1 YQFKAKEDSIDKLSM
16 HASDM
21 EIQYVLVDE
30 QEVDFQ
36 LKNNSL
42 VIPLPFHALE
52 GEEHSVKIRYS
63 ASPDFGLLK
72 DRHDNVWTS
81 MLPHAV
87 QHWVPVADNPQNQL
101 EPSFTISLPA
111 EYQVW
116 ASGRKRAKEAINEDF
131 IQYRFAS
138 DTTMPVTEMGFAL
151 GHFKSDSTTY
161 QNTKISIAVE
171 QSLVDSTDS
180 GQLLQQAGDW
190 MAEIEQKTQADYPF
204 GNLTIVV
211 LEDHNWE
218 TKSWGGS
225 IVYLYKNRG
234 SLQHQLMRGL
244 TGQWASARS
253 LPARWKQA
261 DAVTLYQ
268 TLLLQSVTNE

>member
-1 YQFKAKEDSIDKLSM
+1 MNTLFSTAKYTGWTVFLFSLLLLTQPENPTVNSFDYSATPDLQVDYTKLSVEMGIQPQNLMIDGAATYQFKAKEDSIDKLSM

-116 ASGRKRAKEAINEDF
+116 ASGRRRAKEAINEDF

-151 GHFKSDSTTY
+151 GHFKSDSTTC
-161 QNTKISIAVE
+161 QN
-171 QSLVDSTDS
+171 
-180 GQLLQQAGDW
+180 
-190 MAEIEQKTQADYPF
+190 
-204 GNLTIVV
+204 
-211 LEDHNWE
+211 
-218 TKSWGGS
+218 
-225 IVYLYKNRG
+225 
-234 SLQHQLMRGL
+234 
-244 TGQWASARS
+244 
-253 LPARWKQA
+253 
-261 DAVTLYQ
+261 
-268 TLLLQSVTNE
+268 